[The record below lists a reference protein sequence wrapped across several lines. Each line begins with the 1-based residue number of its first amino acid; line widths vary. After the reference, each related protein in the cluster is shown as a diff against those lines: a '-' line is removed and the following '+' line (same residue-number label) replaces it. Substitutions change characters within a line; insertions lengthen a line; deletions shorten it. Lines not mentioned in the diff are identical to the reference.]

1 MSEEEIKFPI
11 KPVLYLFDNDQTYDL
26 LRFQNVDGSISG
38 LISDLGF
45 EINGINLIDCFSP
58 SSSAWAD
65 QWTTK
70 FINALW
76 KLSRTHLLYNA
87 EINGQAYGFEPK
99 FKSNRVSSLGYPEQ
113 PETVDLVVKKGN
125 AVTIT
130 WLYKDDD
137 DYPESLPNCNTWTKA
152 ARSYQATSEDLTVT
166 LPCGDWLFNS
176 CVINGNGSLNVAT
189 NIKQILLY
197 KYLDRTLAKINSSIA
212 LTNCEVLT
220 GITAKVDTAVQ
231 IFQGSRAY
239 PFYGQLQYN
248 PVLTNFISFSAPTFQ
263 QVPDNYFFCGL
274 VKANNNAWNNGRI
287 GNDIGKKIGIKYFTN
302 YKSISL
308 YFIDIA
314 HNYFAIKKETEPYN
328 NVNGYDISIPNNPI
342 YGDGQGKYNSGYP
355 RHFETQYIVGLGA
368 LLIEFTTHN
377 NQPIDAILS
386 NGFTYPKLTS
396 GLPPINLIS
405 GKGYLFKM
413 NLASNSLQ
421 NTTVDGAEDFPQEI
435 NNYGLG
441 SSNKITWL
449 ASGDGFTDMEG
460 EWPNMTYKQ
469 GRAPGD
475 PWRTIDSYGYY
486 TNPNYVAVP
495 FLGDSD
501 YSLFVSGQVGLIKNA
516 YDVKAYQH
524 LEQKHGDAGS
534 QHHYGISSRTE
545 IKNKTTHIV
554 NVDYQ
559 DIEEFVIHSYNLI
572 NQRED
577 GITTSN
583 YGDISLQI
591 YANGNAINW
600 NFWTTEW
607 MSQEIPLRRD
617 LRLFDYNVPDAI
629 EVTND

>member
-26 LRFQNVDGSISG
+26 LIFQNVDGSISG

-197 KYLDRTLAKINSSIA
+197 EYLDRTLAKINSSIA

-239 PFYGQLQYN
+239 PFYGSLQYN

-263 QVPDNYFFCGL
+263 QVSDNYYFCGL

-302 YKSISL
+302 DKSISL
-308 YFIDIA
+308 YFIDTSN
-314 HNYFAIKKETEPYN
+314 NYFSKNKKAEPNN
-328 NVNGYDISIPNNPI
+328 NVYAFDVSMPNSPI
-342 YGDGQGKYNSGYP
+342 LYGDGQSKYNSGYP
-355 RHFETQYIVGLGA
+355 RHFETQYNVGLGA
-368 LLIEFTTHN
+368 LLIEFTSDN
-377 NQPIDAILS
+377 NQQDNALGVQS
-386 NGFTYPKLTS
+386 YPKLTS
-396 GLPPINLIS
+396 GFPPIVLNSTKIIS
-405 GKGYLFKM
+405 NKGYLFKM
-413 NLASNSLQ
+413 NLASNSMK
-421 NTTVDGAEDFPQEI
+421 NTTRDNTKEFPQETEA
-435 NNYGLG
+435 YGLG
-441 SSNKITWL
+441 SVSRSVWL
-449 ASGDGFTDMEG
+449 TDGDGFTDMEG
-460 EWPNMTYKQ
+460 QWPNMSYKK
-469 GRAPGD
+469 GKAPGD
-475 PWRTIDSYGYY
+475 PVRNIDMYGYY
-486 TNPNYVAVP
+486 TNPSYVAIP

-516 YDVKAYQH
+516 YDV
-524 LEQKHGDAGS
+524 
-534 QHHYGISSRTE
+534 RT
-545 IKNKTTHIV
+545 HQ
-554 NVDYQ
+554 Y
-559 DIEEFVIHSYNLI
+559 L
-572 NQRED
+572 
-577 GITTSN
+577 
-583 YGDISLQI
+583 
-591 YANGNAINW
+591 
-600 NFWTTEW
+600 
-607 MSQEIPLRRD
+607 
-617 LRLFDYNVPDAI
+617 
-629 EVTND
+629 

>member
-1 MSEEEIKFPI
+1 
-11 KPVLYLFDNDQTYDL
+11 
-26 LRFQNVDGSISG
+26 
-38 LISDLGF
+38 
-45 EINGINLIDCFSP
+45 
-58 SSSAWAD
+58 
-65 QWTTK
+65 
-70 FINALW
+70 
-76 KLSRTHLLYNA
+76 
-87 EINGQAYGFEPK
+87 
-99 FKSNRVSSLGYPEQ
+99 
-113 PETVDLVVKKGN
+113 
-125 AVTIT
+125 
-130 WLYKDDD
+130 
-137 DYPESLPNCNTWTKA
+137 
-152 ARSYQATSEDLTVT
+152 
-166 LPCGDWLFNS
+166 
-176 CVINGNGSLNVAT
+176 
-189 NIKQILLY
+189 
-197 KYLDRTLAKINSSIA
+197 
-212 LTNCEVLT
+212 
-220 GITAKVDTAVQ
+220 
-231 IFQGSRAY
+231 
-239 PFYGQLQYN
+239 
-248 PVLTNFISFSAPTFQ
+248 
-263 QVPDNYFFCGL
+263 
-274 VKANNNAWNNGRI
+274 
-287 GNDIGKKIGIKYFTN
+287 
-302 YKSISL
+302 
-308 YFIDIA
+308 
-314 HNYFAIKKETEPYN
+314 
-328 NVNGYDISIPNNPI
+328 
-342 YGDGQGKYNSGYP
+342 
-355 RHFETQYIVGLGA
+355 
-368 LLIEFTTHN
+368 
-377 NQPIDAILS
+377 
-386 NGFTYPKLTS
+386 
-396 GLPPINLIS
+396 
-405 GKGYLFKM
+405 M

-534 QHHYGISSRTE
+534 QHHYGISSRME

-600 NFWTTEW
+600 NFLTTEW

>member
-113 PETVDLVVKKGN
+113 PDTVDLVVKKGN

-197 KYLDRTLAKINSSIA
+197 KYLDRNLAKINSSIA

-239 PFYGQLQYN
+239 PFYGSLQRN